1 MHTLM
6 IAEDNQTIR
15 QELEELFRQTG
26 RFNVVSCVATGREA
40 VEAFEAG
47 PVDIVLMDIE
57 MESPDAGIQAA
68 RHILS
73 RHPDAEIVYLT
84 SHDEESTIVTAMA
97 SGAKDFI
104 VKDPPWSSLEDRLAA
119 VLDGQANLD
128 ARVQRLV
135 MDEYRRLRASEES
148 LLYFIHHLSSLTGTE
163 RELVSCFLE
172 GLKVRQIAQRR
183 CVEPVTVKSQIRTL
197 LQKLGLSRTSEIV
210 ALVRQLKVE
219 HLFRS

>member
-1 MHTLM
+1 
-6 IAEDNQTIR
+6 
-15 QELEELFRQTG
+15 
-26 RFNVVSCVATGREA
+26 
-40 VEAFEAG
+40 
-47 PVDIVLMDIE
+47 
-57 MESPDAGIQAA
+57 
-68 RHILS
+68 
-73 RHPDAEIVYLT
+73 
-84 SHDEESTIVTAMA
+84 
-97 SGAKDFI
+97 
-104 VKDPPWSSLEDRLAA
+104 
-119 VLDGQANLD
+119 
-128 ARVQRLV
+128 